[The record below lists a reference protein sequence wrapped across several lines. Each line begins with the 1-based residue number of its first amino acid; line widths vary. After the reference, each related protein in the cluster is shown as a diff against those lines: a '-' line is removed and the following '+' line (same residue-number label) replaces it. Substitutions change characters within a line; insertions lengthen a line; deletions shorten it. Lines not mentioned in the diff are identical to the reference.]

1 MKSIA
6 AGSDQ
11 QPVEIR
17 DLNGATAVL
26 AHQVPS
32 PYFNQV
38 IGLRAGHARPIG
50 ELDAWYRQNRI
61 TSRFVA
67 APCDFSPALAAKLT
81 KCGYTQTGFDI
92 QLYGLPR
99 ADADLPP
106 AVISIVAVS
115 GAEAL
120 EEFFDVYLIGWGI
133 P

>member
-6 AGSDQ
+6 AGSG

-17 DLNGATAVL
+17 DLVGTTTLL

-38 IGLRAGHARPIG
+38 VGLRAGHARLIG
-50 ELDAWYRQNRI
+50 ELEAWYRQNRI
-61 TSRFVA
+61 RSRFVA
-67 APCDFSPALAAKLT
+67 APGEFSPALAAKLT
-81 KCGYTQTGFDI
+81 KCGYTQTGFDM

-99 ADADLPP
+99 ADADPP
-106 AVISIVAVS
+106 PEVISIVEVS

-120 EEFFDVYLIGWGI
+120 EEFLESI
-133 P
+133 